1 MDNKQELTSPRFIQ
15 SHQSNVLKARHYMN
29 GDLPQSGYVVG
40 PGLTVVWQDG
50 PREKLSDGTLAAA
63 NGAFVE
69 DVLVAAYERLAFFQA
84 TKFNHPANQ
93 EAMSYI
99 VKALDAMQSRATQRA
114 AAGKLGQQ
122 EV

>member
-1 MDNKQELTSPRFIQ
+1 MDNKQDLTSLRFIQ
-15 SHQSNVLKARHYMN
+15 SHQSNVLKARHYMVD
-29 GDLPQSGYVVG
+29 DLPQSGYVVG

-50 PREKLSDGTLAAA
+50 PRAKQSDGTLAAA

-69 DVLVAAYERLAFFQA
+69 DLLVAAYERLAFFQS
-84 TKFNHPANQ
+84 TQFSHEANAF
-93 EAMSYI
+93 AMDYI
-99 VKALDAMQSRATQRA
+99 VNALDAMQSRASQRA